1 MKKNQAAG
9 VAAAADLRRRILRIM
24 LHTMATRIINPTR
37 AMYEA
42 AGYHYVVQVPHE
54 PTEEEVA
61 EMQRQARIAELKQLL
76 AESDY
81 KAIKFAEGWLTADEY
96 ADTKAQRQAWRNEI
110 NELEGAN
117 EQ

>member
-1 MKKNQAAG
+1 MKYN
-9 VAAAADLRRRILRIM
+9 
-24 LHTMATRIINPTR
+24 INFQDENGNYAPKVLVTDGLQTLNPSR

-42 AGYHYVVQVPHE
+42 AGYHYVVQVPSE

-61 EMQRQARIAELKQLL
+61 EQERLNRITELKQLL

-81 KAIKFAEGWLTADEY
+81 KAIKYAEGWLTADEY

-110 NELEGAN
+110 NELEL
-117 EQ
+117 

>member
-1 MKKNQAAG
+1 MTYNYQYQDESGNFAPKVL
-9 VAAAADLRRRILRIM
+9 VADGLQ
-24 LHTMATRIINPTR
+24 IINPSR

-42 AGYHYVVQVPHE
+42 AGYHYVVQVPSE

-81 KAIKFAEGWLTADEY
+81 KAIKYAEGWLTADEY